1 MPPARLATIALDLT
15 DPARIERFSSE
26 VTSRT
31 DRLDIVLNS
40 AGMVNLETLP
50 RTPPGHEMHMET
62 SHYGHFVLTG
72 HLFATRVATPGARV
86 VTVTSGAYRSD
97 SIDFHELD
105 WRNGTYSRVQA
116 HGDGN
121 LVNLLFMHAFQTRFD
136 TEMASV
142 LSLAAHPGLTGTERQ
157 QSIGIGGMFARLAAS
172 PIDRGVR
179 SQLRAAT
186 DAAGEK
192 RDVHA
197 PWFGLRGPPSVARLR
212 QLRGERRRPAKRLW
226 TVTEEITVSD
236 IRQGPSR
243 DFQDNELCPGGI
255 VMPDGPRAPKG
266 VLHKP
271 VARCLLMN
279 RWMEL
284 RNRSAA

>member
-15 DPARIERFSSE
+15 DPARIERFAPE

-31 DRLDIVLNS
+31 DRLDIVLNN
-40 AGMVNLETLP
+40 AGVVNLETLP

-62 SHYGHFVLTG
+62 SHYGHFVLAG

-105 WRNGTYSRVQA
+105 WRNGTYSRVQT

-136 TEMASV
+136 TERASV
-142 LSLAAHPGLTGTERQ
+142 LSLAAHPRLTGTERQ

-172 PIDRGVR
+172 PVDRGVR
-179 SQLRAAT
+179 PQLRAAT

-197 PWFGLRGPPSVARLR
+197 PWFGLRGPPWRVSASSEARDDAR
-212 QLRGERRRPAKRLW
+212 RRGSGRSRKRSRYPISGKGRRVIFRTMSCARGE
-226 TVTEEITVSD
+226 S
-236 IRQGPSR
+236 
-243 DFQDNELCPGGI
+243 
-255 VMPDGPRAPKG
+255 
-266 VLHKP
+266 
-271 VARCLLMN
+271 
-279 RWMEL
+279 
-284 RNRSAA
+284 